1 MRQLMLICLIAAN
14 RARTL
19 ATEQGQRV
27 EQLLLAP
34 NFVLLIRKYCETQA
48 GEPILASVPVA
59 LERILANEAK
69 GADPVMAGDVLI
81 ARDLLVQVLADR
93 EENKHV

>member
-34 NFVLLIRKYCETQA
+34 NFVLLIRKYCETHS

-59 LERILANEAK
+59 LERIRANEAK
-69 GADPVMAGDVLI
+69 GADPVMAGDVVI
-81 ARDLLVQVLADR
+81 ARDMLIQVLAER
-93 EENKHV
+93 KENEHV